1 MVGDD
6 DGGTVVPPQCYV
18 DTLLSLRLGD
28 QELVSLCWEFMNAAA
43 KTTSTALEWI
53 MARLVLHQDIQQK
66 LWNEI
71 AAARTTT
78 RSAAAGGS
86 SRRSTTT
93 WV

>member
-1 MVGDD
+1 
-6 DGGTVVPPQCYV
+6 V